1 MSDYGLISIVP
12 PLLAIFLAF
21 KTKDTVV
28 SLFTSIFVGVLI
40 FAEGNLYVTFV
51 EIWRTFIFKQ
61 VSAPWNAELLVLITS
76 IGVFIALIEES
87 GSVESLAKNV
97 SHFIGSRVKVQISA
111 WVTGLILFFSDS
123 ANCLILGPVF
133 RPLADRFGVSREKL
147 AYIVDSTASPVCMLV
162 PISTWAILI
171 GGIIEA
177 SLKDN
182 GIEMDVLTSYAKCLP
197 YQYYTILAVFLVP
210 LVALSRK
217 DFGPMALAERLA
229 IEKKSKYMLKNEE
242 NPLKAYKKE
251 GPAFIALVSIFILL
265 FVIFSMLVSFGF
277 PGEVKSGNV
286 RISLVT
292 AYSIGSL
299 GCMAML
305 VWKKIMTLPEAVECA
320 IKGAKNMS
328 YIIIIFIAALTLG
341 NICSVLGTGKFL
353 ARVSVPYIHS
363 VLVPALVF
371 ILGMIISFSTGTA
384 NGTQAI
390 LIPLAIPLAIS
401 SGAPLFVTIGA
412 AAAGGL
418 FGDHCSP
425 ISDTTIL
432 SSMGSGCEPL
442 DHVKT
447 QIPYTLTAAIVS
459 ALAYLISS
467 FTEHNAVVIIGSFAL
482 MYLLFNIVYKLSL
495 SWDKKYDTES
505 YK

>member
-1 MSDYGLISIVP
+1 MSDYGLISVVP

-40 FAEGNLYVTFV
+40 FAKGNLYVALV
-51 EIWRTFIFKQ
+51 EIWQTFIFKQ

-87 GSVESLAKNV
+87 GSIESLAKKV
-97 SHFIGSRVKVQISA
+97 SHFIGSRVRVQISA
-111 WVTGLILFFSDS
+111 WITGLILFFSDS

-182 GIEMDVLTSYAKCLP
+182 GIEMDILTSYAKCLP

-217 DFGPMALAERLA
+217 DFGAMAVAERLA
-229 IEKKSKYMLKNEE
+229 IEGKSRYL
-242 NPLKAYKKE
+242 LKKE
-251 GPAFIALVSIFILL
+251 EEHVKVNNSKKESPAFIALVSILILL
-265 FVIFSMLVSFGF
+265 FVIIFMLLSFGF

-292 AYSIGSL
+292 AYTIGSL

-305 VWKKIMTLPEAVECA
+305 VWKIIMTLPEAIECA

-353 ARVSVPYIHS
+353 AHVTVPYIHS
-363 VLVPALVF
+363 ILVPALVF
-371 ILGMIISFSTGTA
+371 ILGTVISFSTGTA

-442 DHVKT
+442 DHVRT
-447 QIPYTLTAAIVS
+447 QIPYTLIAALV
-459 ALAYLISS
+459 ATLAYVVSS
-467 FTEHNAVVIIGSFAL
+467 FTEHNVIVIAGSFIL
-482 MYLLFNIVYKLSL
+482 MYLLFNLGYKLYPLCS
-495 SWDKKYDTES
+495 KKCEA
-505 YK
+505 K

>member
-1 MSDYGLISIVP
+1 MDDYGVISIIP
-12 PLLAIFLAF
+12 PVLAIFLAF

-28 SLFTSIFVGVLI
+28 SLFVSIFVGVFI
-40 FAEGNLYVTFV
+40 FAKGNLYNALV
-51 EIWRTFIFKQ
+51 EVWRTFIFKQ
-61 VSAPWNAELLVLITS
+61 VSAPWNAELLVLMVS

-87 GSVESLAKNV
+87 GSIESLAKKV
-97 SHFIGSRVKVQISA
+97 SGFIGSRVKVQISA
-111 WVTGLILFFSDS
+111 WLGGLILFFSDS

-133 RPLADRFGVSREKL
+133 RPLADRFKVSREKL

-182 GIEMDVLTSYAKCLP
+182 GIEMDILTSYAKCLP

-217 DFGPMALAERLA
+217 DFGPMALYERLA
-229 IEKKSKYMLKNEE
+229 TENKAAYLLKSEGDT
-242 NPLKAYKKE
+242 PKARRE
-251 GPAFIALVSIFILL
+251 SPAFIAMVSIFVLL
-265 FVIFSMLVSFGF
+265 LVIFSMLVSFGF
-277 PGEVKSGNV
+277 PGEVDSGNV

-299 GCMAML
+299 VCMVL
-305 VWKKIMTLPEAVECA
+305 LIWKKIMTLPEAIECA
-320 IKGAKNMS
+320 IKGARNMS

-353 ARVSVPYIHS
+353 ARVTVPYIHS

-371 ILGMIISFSTGTA
+371 ILGMVISFSTGTA

-401 SGAPLFVTIGA
+401 SEAPLFVTIGA

-442 DHVKT
+442 NHVRS
-447 QIPYTLTAAIVS
+447 QLPYALIVAVVS
-459 ALAYLISS
+459 TLAYLVSS
-467 FTEHNAVVIIGSFAL
+467 FTEHNIIIILSSFIL
-482 MYLLFNIVYKLSL
+482 LYLLFNLGYKVFSSL
-495 SWDKKYDTES
+495 
-505 YK
+505 YKNISE